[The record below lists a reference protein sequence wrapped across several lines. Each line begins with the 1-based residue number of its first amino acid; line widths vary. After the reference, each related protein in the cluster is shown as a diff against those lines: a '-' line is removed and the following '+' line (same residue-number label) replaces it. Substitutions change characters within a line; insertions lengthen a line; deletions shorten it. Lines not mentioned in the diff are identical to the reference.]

1 MSHAWWHRGWLDW
14 TGNKANAST
23 SSDLPPNQ
31 YINDGSNL
39 RIVEGNVLDENSKSI
54 YGPNEGMIYRPDLG
68 LDFNI
73 GEALPEKFRK
83 DQIETNKI
91 INESIHND
99 IYKENRVDNLGD
111 IDVVADDGVF
121 IIQPEETTEEK
132 VYKNPG
138 DNYYDYRSPPPA
150 KQQEPVFKIGDWS
163 NNALDELDSPT
174 YHLTLWIDNKQFVNL
189 SLIHI

>member
-1 MSHAWWHRGWLDW
+1 MSHAWWHFWG
-14 TGNKANAST
+14 GNKANAST

-39 RIVEGNVLDENSKSI
+39 NIVQGNVIKDGMSI
-54 YGPNEGMIYRPDLG
+54 YGPNKGEMYRPDIG
-68 LDFNI
+68 IDFNT
-73 GEALPEKFRK
+73 GQALPEMFRQ
-83 DQIETNKI
+83 DQIETEKI

-111 IDVVADDGVF
+111 IDVVADDGVL
-121 IIQPEETTEEK
+121 IIQPEEETTEEK

-163 NNALDELDSPT
+163 NNVLD
-174 YHLTLWIDNKQFVNL
+174 
-189 SLIHI
+189 